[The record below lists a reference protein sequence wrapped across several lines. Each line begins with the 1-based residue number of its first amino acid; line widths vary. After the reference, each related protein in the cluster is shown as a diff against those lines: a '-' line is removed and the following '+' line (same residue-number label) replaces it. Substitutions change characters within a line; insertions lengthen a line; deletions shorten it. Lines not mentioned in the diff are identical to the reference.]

1 MRGKSHRQLGTY
13 LARTYFPEIPP
24 LYRRAFL
31 LGCIEPD
38 RNPTTYLKG
47 SIRAQWLR
55 GHNFENA
62 KKFMTRIARRLE
74 EKPKWS
80 FFDYYTAGKLIH
92 YTTDAFTYA
101 HNASFPTDLHQHKV
115 YEAELQEYFL
125 NFLKSHKEA
134 PKHPDASV
142 MKTIQENH
150 KEYLRT
156 QPDIFRDAAFAFS
169 VTCCVAKMLSKRK
182 AAATV

>member
-1 MRGKSHRQLGTY
+1 MRGKSHCQLGAY
-13 LARTYFPEIPP
+13 IADTYFPQIPP

-38 RNPTTYLKG
+38 RNPATYLKG

-62 KKFMTRIARRLE
+62 KRFMARIAKRLE
-74 EKPKWS
+74 QKPQWG

-101 HNASFPTDLHQHKV
+101 HNASFPTDLHEHKI
-115 YEAELQEYFL
+115 YEAALQEYFL
-125 NFLKSHKEA
+125 EFLKSHT
-134 PKHPDASV
+134 PIPRNPYHSV
-142 MKTIQENH
+142 MDTIQKSH
-150 KEYLRT
+150 WEYLRT
-156 QPDIFRDAAFAFS
+156 KPDIFRDAAFAFS
-169 VTCCVAKMLSKRK
+169 VTCCVAMMLSRRP
-182 AAATV
+182 AAVV